1 MLSTRKFQKLFAVL
15 VILRTC
21 CCEISQ
27 NLFHSPKELFRAEI
41 TAASNSKNDK
51 LVSNDFPPFQFI
63 KASNIRLVLH
73 PIYDEDSTSN
83 QASVNIIMHII
94 RNFLLQNLK
103 SDVLGVNG
111 VYDVSVALSNVNG
124 SLSILADKY
133 EDAPDRF
140 FASRNNERRDTRKYF
155 ATSNVKNKRNRQIN
169 QHSDMNKHN
178 NLEGEMKSISFAC
191 TIYMILSSSMPTPTK
206 NNLDNL
212 IDSCFA
218 DHKNI
223 FVDAL
228 TSSGE
233 ESLLYVDQVDLYRD
247 DMNSDRNATIS
258 QIKNDTIHLS
268 NNTITKI
275 FSDETQIFDVDS
287 NATFE
292 NSSTRMNDLIINSN
306 VTNSTDFTDSR
317 IATTSLSGK
326 GDVDDSL
333 QNSNTDEG
341 AAGINEISKLEGST
355 QNEGIELISFILVML
370 VIIVASTCIQVT
382 IKKRL
387 RLCSKRGV
395 SEEDTMLEISHENQD
410 NVHPSLR
417 CVTSRPHLLQ
427 LDKNDESVESKT
439 CLEVAQRSD
448 EVVPSIPDKQIGLSD
463 ELSWFLEDF
472 PSVTSYNETKGK
484 LRWTELMRGRVVSSS
499 NVLSSSSSG
508 VLRVDTPCTNDSSTF
523 TVRDLVASSS
533 TSSKEKNMQIDR
545 IDYKQW
551 LPFNGANMFTCS
563 ADSGGCLID
572 TGISGTNSV
581 MSLNENH
588 ENLLLQKKELE
599 GSRMS
604 FKYQC

>member
-1 MLSTRKFQKLFAVL
+1 
-15 VILRTC
+15 
-21 CCEISQ
+21 
-27 NLFHSPKELFRAEI
+27 
-41 TAASNSKNDK
+41 
-51 LVSNDFPPFQFI
+51 
-63 KASNIRLVLH
+63 
-73 PIYDEDSTSN
+73 
-83 QASVNIIMHII
+83 
-94 RNFLLQNLK
+94 
-103 SDVLGVNG
+103 LGVNG
-111 VYDVSVALSNVNG
+111 VYDVSIALSKVNG

-133 EDAPDRF
+133 EDASDNF
-140 FASRNNERRDTRKYF
+140 FASRHNERRDTRKYF

-169 QHSDMNKHN
+169 QHSDMNKDN
-178 NLEGEMKSISFAC
+178 NLEGEMKSISVAC

-223 FVDAL
+223 FIDAL
-228 TSSGE
+228 KTSGE
-233 ESLLYVDQVDLYRD
+233 ESLLYVDQIDLYRD

-258 QIKNDTIHLS
+258 QVKNDTIQLS
-268 NNTITKI
+268 NNNITKI
-275 FSDETQIFDVDS
+275 FSDETQIFDGDS

-292 NSSTRMNDLIINSN
+292 NSSTTMDDLVINSN
-306 VTNSTDFTDSR
+306 VTNSTTFTDSH
-317 IATTSLSGK
+317 IATTNLTGK
-326 GDVDDSL
+326 FDDDDSL

-370 VIIVASTCIQVT
+370 VIIVSSICIQVI
-382 IKKRL
+382 IKKRS
-387 RLCSKRGV
+387 RLYSKRGV

-410 NVHPSLR
+410 NMHPSLQ
-417 CVTSRPHLLQ
+417 CFTSRPNLLQ
-427 LDKNDESVESKT
+427 FDKTDVSIESKT
-439 CLEVAQRSD
+439 CSEVAQRSD
-448 EVVPSIPDKQIGLSD
+448 EVVPSIPNKQIGLSD

-484 LRWTELMRGRVVSSS
+484 LRWMELMRGRVVSSS

-508 VLRVDTPCTNDSSTF
+508 VLRVDTPCTNDSSTS

-533 TSSKEKNMQIDR
+533 TSLKEKNMQTDR
-545 IDYKQW
+545 IDYKEW
-551 LPFNGANMFTCS
+551 LPFNGADIFTCS
-563 ADSGGCLID
+563 DVSGRCLID
-572 TGISGTNSV
+572 TGISSTDSV

-588 ENLLLQKKELE
+588 ENVLLQKKELE